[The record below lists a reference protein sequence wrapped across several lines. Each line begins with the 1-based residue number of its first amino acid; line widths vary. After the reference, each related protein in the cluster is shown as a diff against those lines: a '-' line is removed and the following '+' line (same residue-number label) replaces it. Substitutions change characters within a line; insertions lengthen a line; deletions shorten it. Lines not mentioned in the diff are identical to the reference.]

1 MTNQPLDIWT
11 GEVIDE
17 WVDYNG
23 HMSEAFYGVVFA
35 MASDEY
41 LLRMG
46 FDEGYRAET
55 GGAFYTVE
63 THICFLEELAPHAPL
78 VVRTTVVGADELRVH
93 LFHELLGGPER
104 VIAATQESL
113 LLHVDTTAGQVS
125 PMGGAVHAVVSSDA
139 ASHVGLVQ
147 PDQLGRTIKGPSR

>member
-17 WVDYNG
+17 WIDYNG

-46 FDEGYRAET
+46 FDESYRAET

-63 THICFLEELAPHAPL
+63 THICFLDELAPKTPL
-78 VVRTTVVGADELRVH
+78 VVRTTVVGADEFRVQ
-93 LFHELLGGPER
+93 LFHELVGGAGAAM
-104 VIAATQESL
+104 AATQESL
-113 LLHVDTTAGQVS
+113 LLHVDTGAGRVS
-125 PMGGAVHAVVSSDA
+125 PMGADVYAVVSSDA
-139 ASHVGLVQ
+139 ASHVGLVE
-147 PDQLGRTIKGPSR
+147 PDQLGRAIDGPSR